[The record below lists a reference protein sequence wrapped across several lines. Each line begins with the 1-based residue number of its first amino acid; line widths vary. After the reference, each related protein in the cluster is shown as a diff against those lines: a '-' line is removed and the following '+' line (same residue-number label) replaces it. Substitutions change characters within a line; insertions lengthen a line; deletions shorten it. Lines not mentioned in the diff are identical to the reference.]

1 MKILQ
6 ESSMLDCKCWWQ
18 TFIPVTN
25 VCLQGWLITVTKLVG
40 KQWYIWTLKVSFS
53 DADSDDLESLGAFAV
68 ASFKPQP
75 GKKRKNESSKDGQK
89 NPKQGKYKR
98 NGYIY
103 STRKVH
109 CGVYKLSASL

>member
-1 MKILQ
+1 MYHFMCRHQNCLAKQCI
-6 ESSMLDCKCWWQ
+6 E
-18 TFIPVTN
+18 TF
-25 VCLQGWLITVTKLVG
+25 
-40 KQWYIWTLKVSFS
+40 KVSFS

-75 GKKRKNESSKDGQK
+75 GKKRKNESSKEGQK

-103 STRKVH
+103 SNME
-109 CGVYKLSASL
+109 GSLWNLEYRFIIKIKYRQDAKFS

>member
-1 MKILQ
+1 MT
-6 ESSMLDCKCWWQ
+6 SSEMTHHLSSKWFAIK
-18 TFIPVTN
+18 TF
-25 VCLQGWLITVTKLVG
+25 
-40 KQWYIWTLKVSFS
+40 KVSFS

-75 GKKRKNESSKDGQK
+75 GKKRKNESAKEGQK

-103 STRKVH
+103 SNISYSV
-109 CGVYKLSASL
+109 

>member
-1 MKILQ
+1 MLMTKFHSCHKRDVIRDD
-6 ESSMLDCKCWWQ
+6 SSVMTHHLSPKR
-18 TFIPVTN
+18 
-25 VCLQGWLITVTKLVG
+25 LV
-40 KQWYIWTLKVSFS
+40 IETLKVSFS

-75 GKKRKNESSKDGQK
+75 GKKRKNESAKDGQK

-103 STRKVH
+103 SNIS
-109 CGVYKLSASL
+109 CSI

>member
-1 MKILQ
+1 MLEKILMTKFHSCHQ
-6 ESSMLDCKCWWQ
+6 HDVLRDLSPKWLAIE
-18 TFIPVTN
+18 TF
-25 VCLQGWLITVTKLVG
+25 
-40 KQWYIWTLKVSFS
+40 KVSFS

-75 GKKRKNESSKDGQK
+75 GKKRKNESAKEGQK

-103 STRKVH
+103 FYEDLKEHR
-109 CGVYKLSASL
+109 

>member
-1 MKILQ
+1 M
-6 ESSMLDCKCWWQ
+6 
-18 TFIPVTN
+18 
-25 VCLQGWLITVTKLVG
+25 
-40 KQWYIWTLKVSFS
+40 SFS

-103 STRKVH
+103 
-109 CGVYKLSASL
+109 